1 MKKLVLLVVMALFVV
16 SCTNQTV
23 ESENYENQ
31 FKTAIDKNK
40 SPSVGNKKAGEEEDY
55 N

>member
-1 MKKLVLLVVMALFVV
+1 MKKLVLLVVVALFTF
-16 SCTNQTV
+16 SCTKQTV

-31 FKTAIDKNK
+31 IQFKDKSK
-40 SPSVGNKKAGEEEDY
+40 STHVGQKSQDEEDH